1 MQSDFTQVQ
10 LLSACPV
17 SGRKSAA
24 DGRAWNSEAAGASP
38 AVLTNFE
45 SVAQPG
51 LERVPR
57 AHEIAGSNP
66 AIPTINSCEA
76 HADEHRPD
84 KSKVAGANRA
94 AATNHA
100 GAHGARHRCQRGTGR
115 FDSVRPL
122 QFAPADGPVDGLL
135 SRRCWFE
142 SNSGRHTR
150 ADRNGGDLLSRQHVS
165 SSLTAGAAK
174 LTGISIPG

>member
-1 MQSDFTQVQ
+1 MGAVTAPVVQ
-10 LLSACPV
+10 RSGCPAFNRRMMGSIPTGSMKLSACGV
-17 SGRKSAA
+17 AWHRACLGRTRSLV
-24 DGRAWNSEAAGASP
+24 RI
-38 AVLTNFE
+38 
-45 SVAQPG
+45 QP
-51 LERVPR
+51 LRS
-57 AHEIAGSNP
+57 ID
-66 AIPTINSCEA
+66 SCEA

-84 KSKVAGANRA
+84 KSEVAGANPA
-94 AATNHA
+94 AATSHA

-150 ADRNGGDLLSRQHVS
+150 ADGNGGDLLNLHLSVRV
-165 SSLTAGAAK
+165 
-174 LTGISIPG
+174 